1 MIGFLLRLVWRIAIF
16 TLGFYLAWLVLTKV
30 YPYVNEKLPAF
41 IALLLLYCGF
51 VYGVVPLLI
60 RLFRIVI
67 KPDHIPLY
75 VTTGDGWPSDPVNI
89 ALIVKNRDHLER
101 IMNRAGWHTAHP
113 MTFKA
118 GLRELLAFI
127 FNLPYPEA
135 PLSNLYLFNR
145 PHDIGFEIPTNG
157 RKSPRTRHHVRFWR
171 LEEPPLHLDQKHRN
185 AFSFWSQKLQHL
197 LVGKKEMWIGA
208 ATEETHALD
217 IQWHTGQFTHGGS
230 HESDLER
237 DFIIHSLETIGAV
250 SEVHTSEP
258 GEQLRFRGQQVRTFY
273 VTDGSIKIVKLK

>member
-1 MIGFLLRLVWRIAIF
+1 MIGFLFRLLWRIIIF
-16 TLGFYLAWLVLTKV
+16 TLGFYLAWLTLTKV
-30 YPYVNEKLPAF
+30 YPYINEKLPAF

-51 VYGVVPLLI
+51 VYGIVPLLI
-60 RLFRIVI
+60 RLFRIFI

-89 ALIVKNRDHLER
+89 ALIVKNRTQLEEA
-101 IMNRAGWHTAHP
+101 MMSAGWHAAHP
-113 MTFKA
+113 LTFKN
-118 GLRELLAFI
+118 GLRELAAFI

-145 PHDIGFEIPTNG
+145 PHDIGFELSTNA

-171 LEEPPLHLDQKHRN
+171 LEEPPVHSDQKHLY
-185 AFSFWSQKLQHL
+185 AFSFWSQKLRHL

-208 ATEETHALD
+208 ATEETQPLD

-230 HESDLER
+230 HEADRER
-237 DFIIHSLETIGAV
+237 DFIIHSLEKIGSVA
-250 SEVHTSEP
+250 EIHTSEP
-258 GEQLRFRGQQVRTFY
+258 GEKLRFRGQQVRTFY